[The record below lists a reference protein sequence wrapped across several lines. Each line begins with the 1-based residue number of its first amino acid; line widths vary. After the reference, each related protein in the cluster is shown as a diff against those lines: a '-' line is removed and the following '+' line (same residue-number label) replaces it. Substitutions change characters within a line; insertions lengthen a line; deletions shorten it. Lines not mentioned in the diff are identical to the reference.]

1 MLQGMDA
8 SMFPD
13 MFNVVVNANNPI
25 VKENILGNQ
34 DEAARTENAKH
45 LYQLA
50 LLSQQMLTG
59 KDLKEFI
66 DRSTKLLG

>member
-13 MFNVVVNANNPI
+13 MFNVIVNANNPI
-25 VKENILGNQ
+25 VKENILSKD
-34 DEAARTENAKH
+34 DEGERTDNAKY
-45 LYQLA
+45 LYHLA

-59 KDLKEFI
+59 KELKEFI
-66 DRSTKLLG
+66 DRSTSMMS